1 MQISRT
7 KSLLAWLALVIAAG
21 ALGALASRDAATF
34 YAQLTRPDW
43 APPASWFGP
52 VWTALYLLLG
62 VAAWRISAHPH
73 TRPALTLFVVQ
84 LAVNALW
91 SWLFFAFHL
100 GAASFADIV
109 LLDVMVVSTIVVFWK
124 VDKPAALLLLPYLAW
139 IAFATALNWAVW
151 RGNPAALG

>member
-1 MQISRT
+1 MKR
-7 KSLLAWLALVIAAG
+7 LLGWLALVAAAA
-21 ALGALASRDAATF
+21 ALGGFASRDAASF
-34 YAQLTRPDW
+34 YAQLARPTW

-52 VWTALYLLLG
+52 VWSALYLMMG
-62 VAAWRISAHPH
+62 VAAWRISGHPH
-73 TRPALTLFVVQ
+73 TRPMLTLFAVQ

-109 LLDVMVVSTIVVFWK
+109 LLDILVFSMVITFWH
-124 VDKPAALLLLPYLAW
+124 VDKPAALLVLPYLAW

-151 RGNPAALG
+151 RGNPGALG